1 MQRKGRA
8 DGPSV
13 EVDRPKRLISKE
25 NPLHSKRLKRELVS
39 TMKRLCSNH
48 EMSGTRIV
56 AVGFHRLKGL
66 LQAVAPAYK
75 AVADVDVLDRGFGDA
90 VAELRRREVDVVVA
104 AGSNG
109 AYLRQHLDVPVVLVK
124 VGGFDVMRALG
135 RARSVAQRIA
145 LVTYGDTPDEVQQFD
160 RLFGLGIVQRSYAT
174 EEDARGLVLELK
186 AQGIEA
192 VVAPGL
198 VADLADEAGM
208 VGVFLYSQDAVREA
222 IDDAVEMARIARIEA
237 AKRER
242 INTVLDRLTDGV
254 VAVDLQE
261 RIENVNPA
269 MARLL
274 GAPAAE
280 LLGRKLSEVAPELSL
295 STTLRDASDE
305 AEQIHRHGNRTLVA
319 SRMPILEQG
328 RLTGAVLTCQ
338 DAVSIHRVD
347 RHLRARQSPRHP
359 TARYELEHLIGSGAS
374 ITSAKAR
381 AAHCARS
388 QATVLIVGESGTGKE
403 LLAQGIH
410 NASSRRRQPFVAINC
425 AAFPEALLEGELFGH
440 DEGAFTG
447 ARRGGRAGLFE
458 AAHTGTIF
466 LDEVGEMPVSLQ
478 TRLLRVLQEREILRI
493 GATEP
498 VPIDVRVIAA
508 THRDLKAM
516 VAAGEFR
523 SDLYYRLNILSVT
536 LPPLRERR
544 EDLPQLWGH
553 LLEKVSSRVGMPAA
567 PLEPVWQE
575 LLAQSAAYAWPG
587 NVRELENIVERL
599 VVHGDELASGAPQ
612 ALREL
617 VPEWFQATPPVLP
630 LIERRRSHE
639 ARHTR
644 DVLAACGGDRT
655 LACEKL
661 GISRT
666 TLWRRLQEAV

>member
-1 MQRKGRA
+1 M
-8 DGPSV
+8 
-13 EVDRPKRLISKE
+13 
-25 NPLHSKRLKRELVS
+25 
-39 TMKRLCSNH
+39 
-48 EMSGTRIV
+48 

-66 LQAVAPAYK
+66 LQAVAPAYR
-75 AVADVDVLDRGFGDA
+75 AIADVDVLDRGFEDA
-90 VAELRRREVDVVVA
+90 VAELRRRDVDVVVA

-135 RARSVAQRIA
+135 RARSLAQRIA
-145 LVTYGDTPDEVQQFD
+145 LVTYGDTPDEVAHFD
-160 RLFGLGIVQRSYAT
+160 RLFGLGIVQRSYTT
-174 EEDARGLVLELK
+174 EEDARSLVHELK
-186 AQGIEA
+186 GQGIEA

-208 VGVFLYSQDAVREA
+208 VGVFVYSQDAVREA
-222 IDDAVEMARIARIEA
+222 IDDAVEMARVARIEA

-274 GAPAAE
+274 GAPAHE
-280 LLGRKLSEVAPELSL
+280 LLGRPLSEVAPELSL
-295 STTLRDASDE
+295 AGTLRDARDE
-305 AEQIHRHGNRTLVA
+305 PEQIHRHGHRTLVA
-319 SRMPILEQG
+319 SRLPILEQG

-338 DAVSIHRVD
+338 DAVAIHRVD
-347 RHLRARQSPRHP
+347 RHLRARQSPRQP
-359 TARYELEHLIGSGAS
+359 TARYELDHLIGSSAS
-374 ITSAKAR
+374 MVSAKAR

-410 NASSRRRQPFVAINC
+410 NAGSRRRQPFVAINC
-425 AAFPEALLEGELFGH
+425 AAFPETLLESELFGH
-440 DEGAFTG
+440 EEGAFTG

-458 AAHTGTIF
+458 AAHTGTLF

-508 THRDLKAM
+508 THRDLKAR
-516 VAAGEFR
+516 VAAGAFR
-523 SDLYYRLNILSVT
+523 SDLYYRLNILSVA
-536 LPPLRERR
+536 LAPLRERR
-544 EDLPQLWGH
+544 EDLPQLVAH
-553 LLEKVSSRVGMPAA
+553 LLDKVASRVGLPAA
-567 PLEPVWQE
+567 PLEPLWQE
-575 LLAQSAAYAWPG
+575 LLTQTAAYAWPG

-599 VVHGDELASGAPQ
+599 VVHGDELAAGGPQ
-612 ALREL
+612 ALRQL
-617 VPEWFQATPPVLP
+617 VPEWFDGQAAWLP
-630 LIERRRSHE
+630 LAEQRRSSD

-644 DVLAACGGDRT
+644 DVLAACGGDRN

-666 TLWRRLQEAV
+666 TLWRRLQETA